1 MSLIELGLF
10 RNSFHRLRRLAIS
23 GGTRAVGKLQRQRRL
38 LFEQPKTRPESRLQ
52 FLGLVAEE
60 HFWGKGMTDMTAE
73 PKHRTLCALPE
84 HPATV
89 GTGEDRGLL
98 GPPVFSLLHE

>member
-10 RNSFHRLRRLAIS
+10 RNSFRRLRRLAIS

-38 LFEQPKTRPESRLQ
+38 LFEQPQARPEGCLQ
-52 FLGLVAEE
+52 LLGFLTEE
-60 HFWGKGMTDMTAE
+60 HFRGEGMTDMTAE